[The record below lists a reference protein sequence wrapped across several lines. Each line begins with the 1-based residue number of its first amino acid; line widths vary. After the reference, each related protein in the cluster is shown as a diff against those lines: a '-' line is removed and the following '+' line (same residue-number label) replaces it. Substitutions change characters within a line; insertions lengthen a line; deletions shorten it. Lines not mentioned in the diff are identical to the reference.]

1 LGVLDPAN
9 IAKAHPTPARYPS
22 RTPDARGALHMTAVS
37 SHERSDLRQRPGVYA
52 ARFEGAGRP
61 WCGMKT
67 RFTFIVT
74 ERGNSE
80 FFYRGQTHVR
90 TPGHIQILEP
100 GEMSLDVRSEDSS
113 RGHVVLLD
121 EVPTPPDAVLTTPVL
136 SIDDLRARPL
146 LALHQNV
153 WSADSTLA
161 ADTLIAEAALAIARL
176 TTSWRDIPVRERVA
190 VRRARAY
197 LLERMTE
204 NVRLDDVA
212 DHVRLDK
219 YHLIR
224 AFRAHT
230 GVPPYEF
237 LTHARIARAQELLA
251 AGRSATEVAAMVGY
265 CDQSQLHRHFVR
277 IVGVTPGRFAA
288 AVT

>member
-1 LGVLDPAN
+1 
-9 IAKAHPTPARYPS
+9 
-22 RTPDARGALHMTAVS
+22 MTAA

-80 FFYRGQTHVR
+80 FFYRGQAHAR
-90 TPGHIQILEP
+90 TPEHIQILEP
-100 GEMSLDVRSEDSS
+100 GEMSLDVRSDDTSC
-113 RGHVVLLD
+113 GDVVLLD
-121 EVPTPPDAVLTTPVL
+121 DVPASSDAVLMSPVL
-136 SIDDLRARPL
+136 SVDDRRARPL

-153 WSADSTLA
+153 WHADTTLA
-161 ADTLIAEAALAIARL
+161 ADTLIAEAAFALARL
-176 TTSWRDIPVRERVA
+176 TTAWRDSPVRERAA

-204 NVRLDDVA
+204 TVRLDDLA

-237 LTHARIARAQELLA
+237 LTHARIARARELLA
-251 AGRSATEVAAMVGY
+251 GGRSATEVAAMVGY

-288 AVT
+288 AI